1 VRIQQLVQ
9 ELASLI
15 EEAKSMPLSQSC
27 IVNRNDLLDLLSE
40 IQNALPAE
48 LSQATSI
55 LNERESVIQD
65 SYKDAD
71 RIIEIAKA
79 EARALV
85 AQEAVYKEALIE
97 AEALR
102 KALEEELG
110 RKRLELDDYVDAK
123 LAAFEANLVKTLNQ
137 IQTIRERTTVR
148 LQPELL
154 HDTQVPP
161 EFFDQWDKP
170 EQ

>member
-1 VRIQQLVQ
+1 LH
-9 ELASLI
+9 
-15 EEAKSMPLSQSC
+15 
-27 IVNRNDLLDLLSE
+27 
-40 IQNALPAE
+40 
-48 LSQATSI
+48 
-55 LNERESVIQD
+55 ERESVIQD
-65 SYKDAD
+65 AYQEAD

-97 AEALR
+97 ADALR
-102 KALEEELG
+102 KALDEELS

-148 LQPELL
+148 LHPELL
-154 HDTQVPP
+154 HDSQVPP